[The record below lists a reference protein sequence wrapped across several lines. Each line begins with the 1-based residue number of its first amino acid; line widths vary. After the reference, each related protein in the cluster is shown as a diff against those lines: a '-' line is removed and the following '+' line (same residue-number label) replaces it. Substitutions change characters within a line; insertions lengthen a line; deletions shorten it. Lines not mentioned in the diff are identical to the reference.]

1 MDTSFYMSGLVN
13 LGATHS
19 ALFEMLG
26 LPASPVMTMGQ
37 LQNLLAQ
44 AEGALAV
51 MTTFDPDSDQVAEW
65 LTRQILDDLV
75 EQFAGAAPRVLANT
89 GGGPRLPW

>member
-26 LPASPVMTMGQ
+26 LPASPVMTMRQ
-37 LQNLLAQ
+37 LQNLLRQ
-44 AEGALAV
+44 AEGALSV
-51 MTTFDPDSDQVAEW
+51 MTFDPESDQVAEW

-75 EQFAGAAPRVLANT
+75 EQFAGAAPRVPANM
-89 GGGPRLPW
+89 GGGPGLPR